1 MAKPG
6 RRSATKG
13 TESSKAS
20 RDRLVEAAFQT
31 LHEEGFARASARAI
45 ASRADVNP
53 ALIFYYFD
61 SVNDLLVE
69 ALGRSSR
76 TQLAKYHEAT
86 SGLGSPADLVAALR
100 ERLVDDIATGHVK
113 VMVDMIGAISSDEA
127 LRVAVFEHV
136 NPWMELTGQTLDR
149 VLKDSGLGGL
159 TGLVPVE
166 EMSFLVVA
174 LFLGLELLV
183 EAAGNGEIVG
193 RVLDSAERVTAVIG
207 NLLPTAK
214 P

>member
-13 TESSKAS
+13 TESSKAT

-45 ASRADVNP
+45 ASRGGVNP

-69 ALGRSSR
+69 ALGYSSR
-76 TQLAKYHEAT
+76 LQMAKYDEAL
-86 SGLGSPADLVAALR
+86 SQLGSPADLVAALR
-100 ERLVDDIATGHVK
+100 ERLVDDITTGHVK
-113 VMVDMIGAISSDEA
+113 VMVDMIGACSSEEVPRA
-127 LRVAVFEHV
+127 AVFEHV
-136 NPWMELTGQTLDR
+136 TPWMELTGRTLDR
-149 VLKDSGLGGL
+149 VLTDSGLAGL

-166 EMSFLVVA
+166 EMSFMVVA

-183 EAAGNGEIVG
+183 EAAGDGEIVG
-193 RVLDSAERVTAVIG
+193 RVLDSAERVSTVIG
-207 NLLPTAK
+207 NLLPAATR
-214 P
+214 